1 MNKGAEEPGQV
12 FCWEERGNP
21 NIPHPTP
28 PSCTPKLLLPPSGSP
43 RSKTTQKGAHVT
55 PKSLNPK
62 VGGQEWGGG
71 ITAGP
76 RIGAV
81 GTLPGHPSGWVWGV
95 TRDTG
100 DGTERGEGQGT
111 GAQGED
117 RGQVGTGE
125 PGGDRGTGGWEGSA
139 LRGVAGVGVK
149 KLGADT
155 HRETLTPTPGLSP
168 PFVPP
173 LRDVTSRLPGQVTGN
188 RPGWNS
194 LSWIT

>member
-1 MNKGAEEPGQV
+1 MGGEGEPQHPPPHTPLLHPQTSPAP
-12 FCWEERGNP
+12 FRLPQEQNHTKRG
-21 NIPHPTP
+21 
-28 PSCTPKLLLPPSGSP
+28 SCDPKEPEPQSGG
-43 RSKTTQKGAHVT
+43 TGM
-55 PKSLNPK
+55 
-62 VGGQEWGGG
+62 GGG

-81 GTLPGHPSGWVWGV
+81 GTPPGHPSGWVWGV

-155 HRETLTPTPGLSP
+155 HRETPTPTPGLSP